1 MRGQRLPVLKIRRV
15 SGVKCLSLRHA
26 DRGSFAV
33 PEEWTDW
40 GKPVLADEQ
49 ALLVDAFGFS
59 ELSSIVDFLAR
70 GTKRD

>member
-1 MRGQRLPVLKIRRV
+1 
-15 SGVKCLSLRHA
+15 LSLRHA

-40 GKPVLADEQ
+40 GKPDIAHEQ
-49 ALLVDAFGFS
+49 ALLVDAFGLS
-59 ELSSIVDFLAR
+59 ELSSIVDFLRR